1 MANVA
6 DPTGVPSSRNPFVS
20 SMPLD
25 EVPTLSM
32 EYVLMEYSM
41 SAASEG
47 LVWRMD
53 GMMLCPVHDVSI
65 LDFSG
70 LMKQPLSLPSVFM
83 LSSRNLRSAWGTVQ
97 LISSTHAKM

>member
-1 MANVA
+1 MA
-6 DPTGVPSSRNPFVS
+6 DPTGVPSNRNPSVS

-25 EVPTLSM
+25 EFPIFSV

-41 SAASEG
+41 SAAREG
-47 LVWRMD
+47 LVLRMD

-70 LMKQPLSLPSVFM
+70 LIKQPRLLPSDFM
-83 LSSRNLRSAWGTVQ
+83 LSSRNLRSA
-97 LISSTHAKM
+97 